1 MTKRIKNVLITVGAL
16 VAAAA
21 AAVGGTLLYL
31 SAQLDKVPAMTA
43 LETLAYTTKGRE
55 DAVITAGT
63 IKDGV
68 CSYTVYGEDARE
80 LPHER
85 HVYEIGSLTKTF
97 TAALVCRGFEDG
109 ALSPEGELS
118 QYLDLPQKPHYPA
131 LSELLTHTSGYKAY
145 YYAPPMTGNFF
156 AGRNDFCGIGDSMV
170 LDRLGNTTISDS
182 EHSFDYSNFG
192 FAALG
197 LILEKTYQTE
207 FTMLMNDFLTEQGL
221 ENTHISDGSGDL
233 GNMWDW
239 VPGDTYLSAGGL
251 VSNIEDMLKYAQ
263 LQLDSGNIFEKC
275 HESQCAVNAS
285 TDDNKMMDIN
295 LDEVGL
301 AWIID
306 NKNGFIWHNG
316 GTGHYNSYIGFSP
329 ENDCAVVVLSNTAPS
344 YRIPATVIG
353 VKKLKE
359 LCE

>member
-16 VAAAA
+16 AAAAA
-21 AAVGGTLLYL
+21 AAVGGMLLYL

-43 LETLAYTTKGRE
+43 LETLAYTTRGRE

-97 TAALVCRGFEDG
+97 TAALVCRGFEEG

-170 LDRLGNTTISDS
+170 LDTLAKTDIPAGK
-182 EHSFDYSNFG
+182 HGFVYSNFG
-192 FAALG
+192 YAALG
-197 LILEKTYQTE
+197 LVLEKTSGTE
-207 FTMLMNDFLTEQGL
+207 FTRLMNGFTQELGL
-221 ENTHISDGSGDL
+221 ENTRISDGSGDL
-233 GNMWDW
+233 GRLWEW
-239 VPGDTYLSAGGL
+239 TAGDTYMAAGAL
-251 VSNIEDMLKYAQ
+251 VSDIEDMLKYAQ
-263 LQLDSGNIFEKC
+263 LQLDGEGVFARC
-275 HESQCAVNAS
+275 HESMAVVNAS
-285 TDDNKMMDIN
+285 DVKNKKLDIN
-295 LDEVGL
+295 LDEVGA

-306 NKNGFIWHNG
+306 RENGFIWHNG
-316 GTGHYNSYIGFSP
+316 GTGDYNCWLGVCP
-329 ENDCAVVVLSNTAPS
+329 QTQTAAVVMSNLSPS
-344 YRIPATVIG
+344 YRLPATVTG
-353 VKKLKE
+353 VKLLKE
-359 LCE
+359 IQ

>member
-1 MTKRIKNVLITVGAL
+1 MTKRIKTALITVGAL

-21 AAVGGTLLYL
+21 AAAGGTLLYL

-43 LETLAYTTKGRE
+43 LETLAYTTRGRA

-68 CSYTVYGEDARE
+68 CSYTVYGEDAQV

-97 TAALVCRGFEDG
+97 TAALICRGFEDG

-118 QYLDLPQKPHYPA
+118 QYLDLPPKPHYPT
-131 LSELLTHTSGYKAY
+131 LSELLTHTSGYRAY

-170 LDRLGNTTISDS
+170 LDTLAKTDIPAGA
-182 EHSFDYSNFG
+182 HGFGYSNFG
-192 FAALG
+192 YAALG
-197 LILEKTYQTE
+197 LVLEKTSGTE
-207 FTMLMNDFLTEQGL
+207 FTRLMNDFTQELGL

-233 GNMWDW
+233 GRLWDW
-239 VPGDTYLSAGGL
+239 TAGDAYMSAGAL
-251 VSNIEDMLKYAQ
+251 VSDIEDMLKYAQ
-263 LQLDSGNIFEKC
+263 LQLDGEGVFARC
-275 HESQCAVNAS
+275 HESMAVVNAS
-285 TDDNKMMDIN
+285 DAKNRKLDIN
-295 LDEVGL
+295 LDEVGA

-306 NKNGFIWHNG
+306 RENGFIWHNG
-316 GTGHYNSYIGFSP
+316 GTGDYNCWLGVCP
-329 ENDCAVVVLSNTAPS
+329 ETQTAAVVLSNLPPGC
-344 YRIPATVIG
+344 RLPATVTG
-353 VKKLKE
+353 VKLLKE
-359 LCE
+359 IQ